1 MSAPQRTRAGT
12 YSTLLK
18 ARGAGS
24 EAENEMQEMTP
35 GEANHLAEAVRAACL
50 KAALEAYERA
60 GMDGLCGEGALEV
73 ALDAVRGL
81 DVRRLVEELGR
92 QPGAG

>member
-1 MSAPQRTRAGT
+1 M
-12 YSTLLK
+12 
-18 ARGAGS
+18 RG
-24 EAENEMQEMTP
+24 MTP
-35 GEANHLAEAVRAACL
+35 GEANYLAEAVRAACL
-50 KAALEAYERA
+50 KAALEAYEQA

-92 QPGAG
+92 APGAG